1 MIWSIMQC
9 VTCNKYA
16 LFTSKL
22 ILKKNKNKNPCEE
35 RKMFLNEKH
44 SFIPIWKWGT
54 SNIVMQIELNLIW
67 IHI

>member
-1 MIWSIMQC
+1 MQC
-9 VTCNKYA
+9 VTCNKSA

-44 SFIPIWKWGT
+44 SFIPI
-54 SNIVMQIELNLIW
+54 
-67 IHI
+67 